1 MTYLL
6 IIYFSIILFVGFK
19 SKGYKDRQ
27 DYLYAGRKLT
37 AIPLLMTLVTTWYG
51 AISGVGQ
58 EIAYNGVSAWLY
70 LGLSYYVAAY
80 IYSEFISHKIIDF
93 NISSILIGIL
103 EHMGKKSAMIAAPIV
118 LLYISPA
125 PYLIMLGNIIDTMIF
140 QSKNFELSIIIGI
153 IVSTIYCFKGGFK
166 SIISTDRLQFHFMF
180 SGFLL
185 LSLYIV
191 FIYDFGFIKL
201 NNIYLKN
208 PQLFSIPGQEGW
220 GYIIAWGFLAM
231 LTFID
236 PSFHQRT
243 FAANNKEEI
252 KKAIK
257 LSILFW
263 LAFDMMT
270 LFCGLYAINLSSNT
284 PYISLADLVFQNS
297 PILYGIFV
305 ISILSVLMS
314 TIDSFTFIS
323 AITIGKDI
331 RQIFNKDY
339 KKIHINWG
347 VFFSIAISVLIILLF
362 DNSRILNIW
371 LTFGAYMASGL
382 LIPFICII
390 NMRKIKKPTLFI
402 LAPILLTLIW
412 DFFPFYD
419 ILPMYP
425 GLLLSCILALKLT
438 KKKNN

>member
-118 LLYISPA
+118 LMYISPA

-208 PQLFSIPGQEGW
+208 PQLFGIPGQEGW

-347 VFFSIAISVLIILLF
+347 IFFSIAISVLIILLF

-438 KKKNN
+438 KTKNN

>member
-80 IYSEFISHKIIDF
+80 IYSEFISYKIIDF

-103 EHMGKKSAMIAAPIV
+103 EHMGKKSAMIATPIV

-347 VFFSIAISVLIILLF
+347 IFFSIAISVLIILLF

>member
-347 VFFSIAISVLIILLF
+347 IFFSIAISVLIILLF

-438 KKKNN
+438 KKKKN

>member
-6 IIYFSIILFVGFK
+6 IIYFFIILFVGFK

-58 EIAYNGVSAWLY
+58 EIVYNGVSAWLY

-347 VFFSIAISVLIILLF
+347 IFFSIAISVLIILLF

>member
-347 VFFSIAISVLIILLF
+347 IFFSIAISVLIILLF

-412 DFFPFYD
+412 DYFPFYD

>member
-58 EIAYNGVSAWLY
+58 EIVYNGVSAWLY

-185 LSLYIV
+185 LSIYIV

-297 PILYGIFV
+297 PIFYGIFV
-305 ISILSVLMS
+305 ISILSILMS

-347 VFFSIAISVLIILLF
+347 IFFSIAISVLIILLF

-402 LAPILLTLIW
+402 LAPIVLTLIW
-412 DFFPFYD
+412 DYFPFYD

>member
-58 EIAYNGVSAWLY
+58 EIVYNGVTAWLY

-257 LSILFW
+257 LSILF
-263 LAFDMMT
+263 
-270 LFCGLYAINLSSNT
+270 
-284 PYISLADLVFQNS
+284 
-297 PILYGIFV
+297 
-305 ISILSVLMS
+305 
-314 TIDSFTFIS
+314 
-323 AITIGKDI
+323 
-331 RQIFNKDY
+331 
-339 KKIHINWG
+339 
-347 VFFSIAISVLIILLF
+347 
-362 DNSRILNIW
+362 
-371 LTFGAYMASGL
+371 
-382 LIPFICII
+382 
-390 NMRKIKKPTLFI
+390 
-402 LAPILLTLIW
+402 
-412 DFFPFYD
+412 
-419 ILPMYP
+419 
-425 GLLLSCILALKLT
+425 
-438 KKKNN
+438 

>member
-19 SKGYKDRQ
+19 SKGYKNRQ

-58 EIAYNGVSAWLY
+58 EIALNGVSAWLY
-70 LGLSYYVAAY
+70 LGLSYYIAAY

-103 EHMGKKSAMIAAPIV
+103 ENMGKKSAIIAAPIV

-153 IVSTIYCFKGGFK
+153 IASTIYCFKGGFK
-166 SIISTDRLQFHFMF
+166 SIINTDRLQFYFMF
-180 SGFLL
+180 SGFFVLT
-185 LSLYIV
+185 LYII
-191 FIYDFGFIKL
+191 FFYDFGFIEL
-201 NNIYLKN
+201 NNIYLNNTK
-208 PQLFSIPGQEGW
+208 LFTIPGIEGW

-243 FAANNKEEI
+243 FAAKNKNEI

-257 LSILFW
+257 LSIFFW

-284 PYISLADLVFQNS
+284 PYISLAELVFQNS
-297 PILYGIFV
+297 PILYSVFV
-305 ISILSVLMS
+305 ISILSILMS

-323 AITIGKDI
+323 AITIGKDL
-331 RQIFNKDY
+331 RKIFNKDY

-347 VFFSIAISVLIILLF
+347 IFFSITISVLIILLF
-362 DNSRILNIW
+362 DNSRVLNIW
-371 LTFGAYMASGL
+371 LTFGAYMVSGL

-402 LAPILLTLIW
+402 LTPILLTLIW

>member
-1 MTYLL
+1 LTYLL

-208 PQLFSIPGQEGW
+208 PQLFGIPGQEGW

-347 VFFSIAISVLIILLF
+347 IFFSIAISVLIILLF

-438 KKKNN
+438 KTKNN

>member
-1 MTYLL
+1 LTYLL

-140 QSKNFELSIIIGI
+140 QSKNFELSIIMGI

-323 AITIGKDI
+323 AITIGKDM

-412 DFFPFYD
+412 DYFPFYD

>member
-118 LLYISPA
+118 LMYISPA

-208 PQLFSIPGQEGW
+208 PQLFGIPGQEGW

>member
-1 MTYLL
+1 
-6 IIYFSIILFVGFK
+6 
-19 SKGYKDRQ
+19 
-27 DYLYAGRKLT
+27 
-37 AIPLLMTLVTTWYG
+37 
-51 AISGVGQ
+51 
-58 EIAYNGVSAWLY
+58 
-70 LGLSYYVAAY
+70 
-80 IYSEFISHKIIDF
+80 
-93 NISSILIGIL
+93 
-103 EHMGKKSAMIAAPIV
+103 
-118 LLYISPA
+118 
-125 PYLIMLGNIIDTMIF
+125 
-140 QSKNFELSIIIGI
+140 
-153 IVSTIYCFKGGFK
+153 
-166 SIISTDRLQFHFMF
+166 
-180 SGFLL
+180 
-185 LSLYIV
+185 
-191 FIYDFGFIKL
+191 
-201 NNIYLKN
+201 
-208 PQLFSIPGQEGW
+208 
-220 GYIIAWGFLAM
+220 
-231 LTFID
+231 
-236 PSFHQRT
+236 
-243 FAANNKEEI
+243 
-252 KKAIK
+252 
-257 LSILFW
+257 
-263 LAFDMMT
+263 MMT

-347 VFFSIAISVLIILLF
+347 IFFSIAISVLIILLF

-412 DFFPFYD
+412 DYFPFYD

>member
-103 EHMGKKSAMIAAPIV
+103 EHMGKKSAMIATPIV

-208 PQLFSIPGQEGW
+208 TQLFSIPGQEGW

-284 PYISLADLVFQNS
+284 PYISLANLVFQNS

-347 VFFSIAISVLIILLF
+347 IFFSIAISVLIILLF

>member
-58 EIAYNGVSAWLY
+58 EIVYNGVTAWLY

-347 VFFSIAISVLIILLF
+347 IFFSIAISVLIILLF

-412 DFFPFYD
+412 DYFPFYD

>member
-1 MTYLL
+1 
-6 IIYFSIILFVGFK
+6 
-19 SKGYKDRQ
+19 
-27 DYLYAGRKLT
+27 
-37 AIPLLMTLVTTWYG
+37 MTLVTTWYG

-118 LLYISPA
+118 LMYISPA

-208 PQLFSIPGQEGW
+208 PQLFGIPGQEGW

-347 VFFSIAISVLIILLF
+347 IFFSIAISVLIILLF

>member
-6 IIYFSIILFVGFK
+6 IIYFFIILFVGFK

-58 EIAYNGVSAWLY
+58 EIVYNGVSAWLY

-185 LSLYIV
+185 LSIYIV

-297 PILYGIFV
+297 PIFYGIFV

-347 VFFSIAISVLIILLF
+347 IFFSIAISVLIILLF

-402 LAPILLTLIW
+402 LAPIVLTLIW
-412 DFFPFYD
+412 DYFPFYD

>member
-347 VFFSIAISVLIILLF
+347 IFFSIAISVLIILLF

>member
-118 LLYISPA
+118 LMYISPA

-208 PQLFSIPGQEGW
+208 PQLFGIPGQEGW

-347 VFFSIAISVLIILLF
+347 IFFSIAISVLIILLF

-412 DFFPFYD
+412 DYFPFYD

>member
-103 EHMGKKSAMIAAPIV
+103 EHMGKKSAMIATPIV

-347 VFFSIAISVLIILLF
+347 IFFSIAISVLIILLF

>member
-27 DYLYAGRKLT
+27 NYLYAGRKLT

-58 EIAYNGVSAWLY
+58 EIVYNGVSAWLY

-347 VFFSIAISVLIILLF
+347 IFFSIAISVLIILLF

-412 DFFPFYD
+412 DYFPFYD

>member
-140 QSKNFELSIIIGI
+140 QSKNFELSIIMGI

-323 AITIGKDI
+323 AITIGKDM

-412 DFFPFYD
+412 DYFPFYD

>member
-208 PQLFSIPGQEGW
+208 PQLFGIPGQEGW

-347 VFFSIAISVLIILLF
+347 IFFSIAISVLIILLF

-438 KKKNN
+438 KTKNN